1 VEFWKKEKWD
11 IKENKRDMRRQQ
23 MRTAKVDRKTKET
36 DIKVTLNLDGEGKY
50 IIDTSIPFLDHML
63 SLMCRHGLFDM
74 KIKAKG
80 DIDVDYHHTVE
91 DIGIVFGKT
100 VKQALANMKGISR
113 YGQASVPMDEAIAS
127 VSLDISG
134 RPYLVYKVE
143 FPKRSKIKNFDPD
156 LIEDFLQAFV
166 SNSGI
171 TLHVESPYG
180 RNTHH
185 IIEAIFKALGRA
197 LRHAVLIDPR
207 VKGVPSTKKCL
218 G

>member
-1 VEFWKKEKWD
+1 
-11 IKENKRDMRRQQ
+11 MRK
-23 MRTAKVDRKTKET
+23 AKVDRKTKET
-36 DIKVTLNLDGEGKY
+36 DIKISLNLDGKGKY
-50 IIDTSIPFLDHML
+50 TIDTSIPFLDHML
-63 SLMCRHGLFDM
+63 SLMCKHGLFD
-74 KIKAKG
+74 IRLKARG

-91 DIGIVFGKT
+91 DIGIVLGKA
-100 VKQALANMKGISR
+100 VKQALGNMEGVSR
-113 YGQASVPMDEAIAS
+113 YGQASVPMDEALAS

-143 FPKRSKIKNFDPD
+143 FPKKSKIKNFEPD
-156 LIEDFLQAFV
+156 LIEDFLQAFA

-197 LRHAVLIDPR
+197 LRKAVFIDPR
-207 VKGVPSTKKCL
+207 VKGIPSTK
-218 G
+218 GV

>member
-1 VEFWKKEKWD
+1 
-11 IKENKRDMRRQQ
+11 

-50 IIDTSIPFLDHML
+50 TIDTSIPFLDHML
-63 SLMCRHGLFDM
+63 SLMCRHGLLDM

-166 SNSGI
+166 SKSGI

-197 LRHAVLIDPR
+197 LKHAVSIDPR
-207 VKGVPSTKKCL
+207 VKGVPSTKKVL
-218 G
+218 

>member
-1 VEFWKKEKWD
+1 MG
-11 IKENKRDMRRQQ
+11 IKFK
-23 MRTAKVDRKTKET
+23 MRTARVARKTKET
-36 DIKVTLNLDGEGKY
+36 DIKLAITLDGKGEY
-50 IIDTSIPFLDHML
+50 SIDTSIPFLDHML
-63 SLMCRHGLFDM
+63 SLMCKHGLFD
-74 KIKAKG
+74 IRLKARG

-91 DIGIVFGKT
+91 DIGIVFGKA
-100 VKQALANMKGISR
+100 VKQALGNMEGFSR
-113 YGQASVPMDEAIAS
+113 YGQASVPMDEALAS

-143 FPKRSKIKNFDPD
+143 FPKKSKIKNFEPD

-166 SNSGI
+166 SSSGI

-197 LRHAVLIDPR
+197 LRKAVAIDPR
-207 VKGVPSTKKCL
+207 VKGIPSTK
-218 G
+218 GGI

>member
-1 VEFWKKEKWD
+1 
-11 IKENKRDMRRQQ
+11 

-36 DIKVTLNLDGEGKY
+36 DINVTINLDGEGKY
-50 IIDTSIPFLDHML
+50 TIDTSIPFLDHML
-63 SLMCRHGLFDM
+63 SLMCKHGLFDL

-91 DIGIVFGKT
+91 DIGIVLGKAI
-100 VKQALANMKGISR
+100 KQALVDMKGISR
-113 YGQASVPMDEAIAS
+113 FGQASVPMDEALS
-127 VSLDISG
+127 TVTLDISG

-143 FPKRSKIKNFDPD
+143 FPKKSKIKNFDPD

-166 SNSGI
+166 SNSSI
-171 TLHVESPYG
+171 TLHVESLYG

-197 LRHAVLIDPR
+197 LKQAVKIDPR
-207 VKGVPSTKKCL
+207 IKGIPSTKKCL